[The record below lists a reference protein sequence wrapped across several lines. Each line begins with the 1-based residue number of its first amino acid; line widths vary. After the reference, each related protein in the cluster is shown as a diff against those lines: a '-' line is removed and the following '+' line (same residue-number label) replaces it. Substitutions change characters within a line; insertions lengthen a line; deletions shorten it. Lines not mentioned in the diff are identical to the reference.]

1 MTTSVAEA
9 EAKRPPVSPFTFF
22 NRQPLYLRPDPS
34 RVVVRPFRLASEPR
48 DLNPTDWKR
57 ADHIVGRVLAMDADT
72 TASLLDEVLQNFEGR
87 HRNLLAKFEARAAEM
102 EDALTSHA
110 AFTRSQRQLVGA

>member
-9 EAKRPPVSPFTFF
+9 EAKRPPVSPFPFF

-34 RVVVRPFRLASEPR
+34 RVVVRPFRPAAEPR
-48 DLNPTDWKR
+48 DLNPTDKKR
-57 ADHIVGRVLAMDADT
+57 ADHIVGVMLALDADKS
-72 TASLLDEVLQNFEGR
+72 ASLLAEVLQNFEGR

-102 EDALTSHA
+102 ENSLT
-110 AFTRSQRQLVGA
+110 